1 MALEQLQLDQ
11 ISKMILDQIDPVAS
25 RDLVVRPSQ
34 LIDNP
39 KAVYEE
45 LLINSYSPN
54 KFAGRTEYEGRV
66 LLNLEINDTSFLN
79 YLKSFLPHIILSGDS
94 TPRNPR
100 LMFCKIISQD
110 KHAALGEPLI
120 ALAKGGPFEYIKRVL
135 RFPAFETAVQ
145 SVVGDADLELLA
157 QAGIGSIVNI
167 STVDGSIGKVTK
179 VLALQ
184 DMSRMIF
191 DNAASGGGSA
201 AAHSAGDTFTASDEI
216 VPLSRQTTT
225 EEFADLPPGSIIE
238 GFDEDS
244 VTLVAEAEIKA
255 WTGLKETSEEAYP
268 LLEKYWNNDPNNL
281 EWTPSGTPWSA
292 VFVSYIMNN
301 SVGSF
306 PNSASHAVYSR
317 AVSEGNSGY
326 SFIKISDLP
335 KGAKVQAN
343 LGDILLYERD
353 SQGASHGDVVYLT
366 PNVKKARLVGGNLS
380 DTVSTMELDLEGDAG
395 YYASFGKY
403 KFIIKHNAYVQY
415 PQSENNS

>member
-1 MALEQLQLDQ
+1 MSTGFPTITPEQVKQVVDGLMGE
-11 ISKMILDQIDPVAS
+11 IRVDPV
-25 RDLVVRPSQ
+25 DPILNPGMI
-34 LIDNP
+34 IDNQ
-39 KAVYEE
+39 KAVYDE
-45 LLINSYSPN
+45 LVSNAYATDKFKN
-54 KFAGRTEYEGRV
+54 KLVFPGVVLWKIDTSAEFSFLTALRTLLPGAPGPGSTGAPFFLCYIPDLHGSMTNPLFFADKRTEYIRR
-66 LLNLEINDTSFLN
+66 I
-79 YLKSFLPHIILSGDS
+79 
-94 TPRNPR
+94 
-100 LMFCKIISQD
+100 
-110 KHAALGEPLI
+110 
-120 ALAKGGPFEYIKRVL
+120 L
-135 RFPAFETAVQ
+135 RFPFFEIGAIADETMKSAIENCQ
-145 SVVGDADLELLA
+145 EGSVVNIRFNDSTRSLGYITELVTPGNWSEALR
-157 QAGIGSIVNI
+157 N
-167 STVDGSIGKVTK
+167 TVGP
-179 VLALQ
+179 
-184 DMSRMIF
+184 
-191 DNAASGGGSA
+191 GSA
-201 AAHSAGDTFTASDEI
+201 ADAHGAGDATIPSDEVI
-216 VPLSRQTTT
+216 PLSRQTTT

-238 GFDEDS
+238 GFDEES
-244 VTLVAEAEIKA
+244 VFNVAQEEINA
-255 WTGLKETSEEAYP
+255 WSGLKETSEEAYP

>member
-1 MALEQLQLDQ
+1 MAVDPLQLDQ
-11 ISKMILDQIDPVAS
+11 ISKMILDQMNPTAAK
-25 RDLVVRPSQ
+25 DLVVRSSQ

-45 LLINSYSPN
+45 LLINAYSPN
-54 KFAGRTEYEGRV
+54 KFAGKTDFQGIVMLNVEVEGSLVSYLSSFITSGV
-66 LLNLEINDTSFLN
+66 LGLEENE
-79 YLKSFLPHIILSGDS
+79 K
-94 TPRNPR
+94 PR
-100 LMFCKIISQD
+100 LMFCMIPEL
-110 KHAALGEPLI
+110 HAALGNPFI
-120 ALAKGGPFEYIKRVL
+120 SLANAGPFEYVKRVL

-145 SVVGDADLELLA
+145 SVVGDKDLALLKNA
-157 QAGIGSIVNI
+157 QIGSTVNI
-167 STVDGSIGKVTK
+167 NMVNGDVGRVTK
-179 VLALQ
+179 LIASAEMNRFVIEK
-184 DMSRMIF
+184 DV
-191 DNAASGGGSA
+191 SGGGSA
-201 AAHSAGDTFTASDEI
+201 AAHSAGDTLTASDEI
-216 VPLSRQTTT
+216 VPLSRQTTS
-225 EEFADLPPGSIIE
+225 EQFADLPPGSIIE
-238 GFDEDS
+238 GFDEES
-244 VTLVAEAEIKA
+244 VTRVAEAEIKA
-255 WTGLKETSEEAYP
+255 WSNLKETSEEAYP
-268 LLEKYWNNDPNNL
+268 LLQKYWNNDPSNQ
-281 EWTPSGTPWSA
+281 EWTPETPWSA

-366 PNVKKARLVGGNLS
+366 PNVKTARLVGGNLS
-380 DTVSTMELDLEGDAG
+380 DTVSTMELDLEGDAR